1 MNNFKYC
8 YHGNSEDKCP
18 DCKEINQLNHKIKSL
33 EGELKVCKAFH
44 NVAVEQ
50 RDAEIKRADRLDG
63 FLRKLGYC
71 PCHGEWGCDEYA
83 MRNRRVD

>member
-8 YHGNSEDKCP
+8 YHGNPDGKCP

-33 EGELKVCKAFH
+33 EAELKVCKAFH

-50 RDAEIKRADRLDG
+50 RDAEIKRANDWEREARRLG
-63 FLRKLGYC
+63 SKGVYLTGTRKKRGK
-71 PCHGEWGCDEYA
+71 G
-83 MRNRRVD
+83 